1 MRYGHDCA
9 SIDWSGEAGFIL
21 ERGLAGFPQFGKK
34 CRIRFTLPRQMGRK
48 KNRPKDKYYFFWN
61 KVFKIITD
69 NNTDLTPA
77 L

>member
-1 MRYGHDCA
+1 M
-9 SIDWSGEAGFIL
+9 E
-21 ERGLAGFPQFGKK
+21 
-34 CRIRFTLPRQMGRK
+34 RK
-48 KNRPKDKYYFFWN
+48 KNRPKDKYNFFLN